1 MALNACEPSGKSQVS
16 SARRFTP
23 MRPAKTSRVRFKR
36 RMASRRNTCC
46 ETDMGAILIYIRR
59 AYILFMI
66 TTVDESFLLSP
77 TKYNT
82 KKWHLKRCHFCRDAV
97 NAYCVAPF
105 APAGGAPAIARSE
118 EHTSELQTLMSISYA
133 VFCLK
138 KKK

>member
-1 MALNACEPSGKSQVS
+1 
-16 SARRFTP
+16 

-97 NAYCVAPF
+97 NAYCVEHF
-105 APAGGAPAIARSE
+105 APAGGAPDIASAA
-118 EHTSELQTLMSISYA
+118 A
-133 VFCLK
+133 VAFSSVPTAK
-138 KKK
+138 TNWPVVTGDE